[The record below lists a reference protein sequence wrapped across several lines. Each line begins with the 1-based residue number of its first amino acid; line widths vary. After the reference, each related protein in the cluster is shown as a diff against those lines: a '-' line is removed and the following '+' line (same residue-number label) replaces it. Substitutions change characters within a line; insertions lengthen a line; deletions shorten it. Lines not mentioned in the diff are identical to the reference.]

1 MSFLKEQGGRI
12 LLFVHAQPKASRNA
26 IVGRHGDR
34 LKIAVQT
41 PPVDGAANDAL
52 MEFLADRLNLA
63 KRDIELVS
71 GATGR
76 QKTFSL
82 KSISLESARQKL
94 EIP

>member
-1 MSFLKEQGGRI
+1 M
-12 LLFVHAQPKASRNA
+12 
-26 IVGRHGDR
+26 GRHGDR